1 MKNTIGNNLS
11 ITLFGESHG
20 DVMGVVMDGLP
31 AGIEINEELLNH
43 QMGLRKAHGL
53 ISTQRHEDDEVQFV
67 SGIFE
72 GKTTGMPVCILIP
85 NKNQNSQDYD
95 AVRGIARP
103 SHADYVAHVKY
114 GGHQDTRGGGHF
126 SGRLTA
132 PLVAAGAIAVQLLNQ
147 KGIFLATHIKQL
159 HTICDDD
166 FAKDEKGLLNQIT
179 EMNSKQF
186 AVLNNESAEKMISII
201 EEARKNLDA
210 VGGILETVVLNF
222 PIGVGEPTFDSVES
236 RLSHA
241 LFSIGAVKGV
251 EFGLGFDFADQFAS
265 QVNDEFRLVDGRVFT
280 TTNHNG
286 GVNGGISNGMP
297 LQFKTV
303 IKPTPSIGQK
313 QKTINFLTNE
323 ETDIETMGRHDPA
336 IIHRARV
343 VVDSMVALTL
353 VDCMMDTYGRAY
365 FMGDRK

>member
-20 DVMGVVMDGLP
+20 DVMGVVVDGLP
-31 AGIEINEELLNH
+31 AGIEINQELLQH
-43 QMGLRKAHGL
+43 QMGLRKAQGL
-53 ISTQRHEDDEVQFV
+53 LSTQRHEDDVVQFA
-67 SGIFE
+67 SGIFV
-72 GKTTGMPVCILIP
+72 GVTTGMPLCMLIQ
-85 NKNQNSQDYD
+85 NKNQTSNDYD
-95 AVRGIARP
+95 INKEVARP
-103 SHADYVAHVKY
+103 SHVDYVAHVKY

-132 PLVAAGAIAVQLLNQ
+132 PLVAAGAIAIQLLNQ

-159 HTICDDD
+159 HTISDDD
-166 FAKDEKGLLNQIT
+166 FSKDEKGLLKQIT
-179 EMNSKQF
+179 ELNDSEF
-186 AVLNNESAEKMISII
+186 AVLNHDRGGEMKEII
-201 EEARKNLDA
+201 EEARNNMDA

-222 PIGVGEPTFDSVES
+222 PLGVGEPTFDSIES

-241 LFSIGAVKGV
+241 LFSIGAVKGI
-251 EFGLGFDFADQFAS
+251 EFGLGFDFADKLAS
-265 QVNDEFRLVDGRVFT
+265 QVNDEFRIKDGRVVT
-280 TTNHNG
+280 TTNYNG
-286 GVNGGISNGMP
+286 GINGGISNGMP

-313 QKTINFLTNE
+313 QKTINFVTME
-323 ETDIETMGRHDPA
+323 ETELETRGRHDPA